1 MEFAQILKD
10 CGIEALDDAETV
22 VTAFDYEINGTMFD
36 PDSPFDI
43 ERSECQRLPEVLES
57 MVSCKLRLLP
67 GKTRGE
73 GLQYLMK
80 TWYRWLAFDKPK
92 YESIHR
98 SESVFGTEVKIFT
111 VGQGAGCSLTF
122 TIVDQAAEDAMA
134 DFIGGYSAV
143 DNPKSLKI

>member
-1 MEFAQILKD
+1 MVFAQILKD
-10 CGIEALDDAETV
+10 CGIEAIEDPETT
-22 VTAFDYEINGTMFD
+22 VTAFDYEINGTIFD

-43 ERSECQRLPEVLES
+43 ERSDLQRLPEVLES
-57 MVSCKLRLLP
+57 MVVCKLRLLP
-67 GKTRGE
+67 GKTRWE

-80 TWYRWLAFDKPK
+80 TWYRWLAYDKSK
-92 YESIHR
+92 HESIHR

-111 VGQGAGCSLTF
+111 VGQGSACSLIF
-122 TIVDQAAEDAMA
+122 TIVDQAAEDAKA